1 QVRRYGN
8 GWIAPHFSTDLDD
21 FSALRLTKELMVG
34 RLIEIAR
41 SEWVPLLMLNER
53 VDWAHRNL
61 RDEPSGPERSF
72 HCHDRWTRLMFC
84 ASTHRPESR
93 VPPLSVRCYRA
104 SC

>member
-1 QVRRYGN
+1 MAGLH
-8 GWIAPHFSTDLDD
+8 APHCSTDLDD
-21 FSALRLTKELMVG
+21 FSALRLTKELMVR

-72 HCHDRWTRLMFC
+72 TVTI
-84 ASTHRPESR
+84 AGR
-93 VPPLSVRCYRA
+93 V
-104 SC
+104 